1 MKIGGRYR
9 TGFGGILSAGLAV
22 LLALQVA
29 LAHVH
34 AQAHGAAARGPEGL
48 ELVICSGD
56 QIRTIILDPVDGSVD
71 EGPTSPDLPGE
82 GECPLCIVGAT
93 ALFEQPDRAAVPA
106 ELHPLRYPLAAR
118 LQTRPAGPLLTRA
131 IRAPPSIV

>member
-1 MKIGGRYR
+1 MGQGYKAGG
-9 TGFGGILSAGLAV
+9 GGILTAGLAI
-22 LLALQVA
+22 LLAVQVA

-34 AQAHGAAARGPEGL
+34 SGAARTPGGL

-56 QIRTIILDPVDGSVD
+56 QVRTIILNPVDGSVD
-71 EGPTSPDLPGE
+71 ERPTKPDLPGE
-82 GECPLCIVGAT
+82 AECPLCITGAT
-93 ALFEQPDRAAVPA
+93 VLFEQPDRASVPA

-118 LQTRPAGPLLTRA
+118 LQTRSARPLLTRA

>member
-1 MKIGGRYR
+1 MKSRGKFR

-29 LAHVH
+29 LAH
-34 AQAHGAAARGPEGL
+34 AHGGAARAPEGL

-71 EGPTSPDLPGE
+71 EGPASPDLPGE
-82 GECPLCIVGAT
+82 AECPLCIVGAT
-93 ALFEQPDRAAVPA
+93 ALLDQPDRAVVAA
-106 ELHPLRYPLAAR
+106 ELHPLRYPLSAR
-118 LQTRPAGPLLTRA
+118 VRARSARPLLTRA

>member
-1 MKIGGRYR
+1 MKTRGRYR
-9 TGFGGILSAGLAV
+9 TGFGGILTAGLAL

-34 AQAHGAAARGPEGL
+34 AHVHGGTVGASEGL

-56 QIRTIILDPVDGSVD
+56 QVRTIILDPVDGSVN
-71 EGPTSPDLPGE
+71 EAPTSPDLPGE
-82 GECPLCIVGAT
+82 AECPLCITGAT
-93 ALFEQPDRAAVPA
+93 ALFEQPDRAAVPVA
-106 ELHPLRYPLAAR
+106 LDPLRYPLSAR
-118 LQTRPAGPLLTRA
+118 MQTRPARPLLTRA

>member
-1 MKIGGRYR
+1 MRMGQGYKARV
-9 TGFGGILSAGLAV
+9 GGILTAGLAI

-34 AQAHGAAARGPEGL
+34 GGAARGPGGL

-56 QIRTIILDPVDGSVD
+56 QIRTVILDPVDGSVD
-71 EGPTSPDLPGE
+71 ERPGSPDLPGE
-82 GECPLCIVGAT
+82 AECPLCITGAT
-93 ALFEQPDRAAVPA
+93 VLFEQPDRAAVPA
-106 ELHPLRYPLAAR
+106 ELHPLRYPLSAH
-118 LQTRPAGPLLTRA
+118 LQTRPARPLLTRA

>member
-1 MKIGGRYR
+1 MKSGGRYR
-9 TGFGGILSAGLAV
+9 TGFGGILTAGLAV

-34 AQAHGAAARGPEGL
+34 AHDHGGAARTPEGL

-56 QIRTIILDPVDGSVD
+56 QIRTVIFDPVDGSVD
-71 EGPTSPDLPGE
+71 EGPASPDLPGE
-82 GECPLCIVGAT
+82 AECPLCIVGAT
-93 ALFEQPDRAAVPA
+93 ALLDQPDRAVVAA
-106 ELHPLRYPLAAR
+106 ELHPLRYPLSAR
-118 LQTRPAGPLLTRA
+118 VQARSARPLLTRA